1 MNFALPIHGLSVGG
15 DGVGRLPDGRVV
27 FVAGTIPGDTVEVT
41 LTHVRKRVQYA
52 DLLRIVSPSSDR
64 VESRCP
70 VVRCGGCPLRHMS
83 VARQADQKRQNIIEA
98 MRRIGGIEVDP
109 LLGTVAQFGDGWT
122 NRHRVRLHTAW
133 SQERWQLG
141 YYERSSRALV
151 PLSQCPVVWPEVERL
166 ALSLG
171 HGLTMLPKDAELG
184 DIDLAYSR
192 RDGRGAARIQAKGPM
207 ALFRQSLAWFE
218 ASGLGAVDIVTPKG
232 RYQHG
237 NLELRYDHARVD
249 KFDIRYEPGLFTQA
263 NVLANDALIAAVVQA
278 TQMGAGS
285 RVLELHAG
293 IGNFTVPLA
302 RAGAEVVAYEQH
314 RRAAIL
320 CERNASA
327 PGLQVQVHAKS
338 DVTAMHEPD
347 NFDTVVL
354 DPPRTGANDVMP
366 ILAQRRQQRIIYV
379 ACDPATLARDTA
391 VLLAQGWRLALIQAF
406 DMFPQTTHVETLCFF
421 DRA

>member
-1 MNFALPIHGLSVGG
+1 MYFALPIHGLSVGG

-27 FVAGTIPGDTVEVT
+27 FVAGAIPGDTVEVT
-41 LTHVRKRVQYA
+41 LTHMRKRVQYA
-52 DLLRIVSPSSDR
+52 DLLRIVAPSHDR

-70 VVRCGGCPLRHMS
+70 VLRCGGCPLRHMS
-83 VARQADQKRQNIIEA
+83 VARQADQKRQTIVEA

-109 LLGTVAQFGDGWT
+109 LLGTVAQFGDGWA

-151 PLSQCPVVWPEVERL
+151 PLAQCPVVWPEVERL

-237 NLELRYDHARVD
+237 NLEMRYDHARATSLTSASS
-249 KFDIRYEPGLFTQA
+249 RGCSRRQTCWPTTLSSRQWCRPRRWAPGRGCWSCTPVSATSRCLWLGPVPRSWPT
-263 NVLANDALIAAVVQA
+263 NNIDAL
-278 TQMGAGS
+278 
-285 RVLELHAG
+285 L
-293 IGNFTVPLA
+293 F
-302 RAGAEVVAYEQH
+302 
-314 RRAAIL
+314 L

-327 PGLQVQVHAKS
+327 PGLRVQVHAKS

-366 ILAQRRQQRIIYV
+366 ILAQRRQQRIVYV

-391 VLLAQGWRLALIQAF
+391 VLLAQNWRLTMIQAF